1 MHHRRPNGAWFSE
14 ADEYAVRRAQ
24 AGPPGR
30 EALERNAP
38 NLLADYLY
46 LWEITVVRQA
56 VERLLSRQAEIR
68 RVTDTSSVNLSR
80 RRAQIPTGAECDAVF
95 ARLFGCHAAVAK
107 GMR

>member
-1 MHHRRPNGAWFSE
+1 MRHRRPNGAWFSE

-56 VERLLSRQAEIR
+56 IETATISVSSGGDSSTDPSQSNHSRRIKSRQGSIPIVE
-68 RVTDTSSVNLSR
+68 DGFEPSV
-80 RRAQIPTGAECDAVF
+80 P
-95 ARLFGCHAAVAK
+95 ARSAK
-107 GMR
+107 